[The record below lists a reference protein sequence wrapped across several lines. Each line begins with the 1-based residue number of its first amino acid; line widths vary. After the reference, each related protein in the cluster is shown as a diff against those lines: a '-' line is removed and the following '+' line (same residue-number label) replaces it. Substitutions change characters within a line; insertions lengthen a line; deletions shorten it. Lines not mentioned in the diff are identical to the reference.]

1 MRILRGP
8 LTTAAALTVL
18 LVGCATDAKGS
29 GPDMTDASMS
39 PGLPPTSTVTYQFH
53 DSSVP
58 PPNHRS
64 YTLTFDR
71 NQIRIVV
78 DSYGDV
84 LADRTATMTEAAWN
98 TVSNNFPAIRN
109 ITVRQPPEG
118 CVGGTGFGVNV
129 VDAGATVFSMNASVC
144 GGANS
149 DASRRVRDWVQP
161 VRTLL
166 PSLDELAPQP

>member
-1 MRILRGP
+1 MGIRNGLAI
-8 LTTAAALTVL
+8 TAALAATLA
-18 LVGCATDAKGS
+18 GCASNAKGS
-29 GPDMTDASMS
+29 GPEMTDS
-39 PGLPPTSTVTYQFH
+39 GLPPNATVSYHFQ

-58 PPNHRS
+58 PQYHRS

-71 NQIRIVV
+71 NQAHVVV

-84 LADRTATMTEAAWN
+84 LADRTAPMTEAAWT

-109 ITVRQPPEG
+109 ITVREPAEG
-118 CVGGTGFGVNV
+118 CVGGTGFGLKVADGGAV
-129 VDAGATVFSMNASVC
+129 VFTLQASVC

-149 DASRRVRDWVQP
+149 DAARRVRDWVQP

-166 PSLDELAPQP
+166 PSLDEMAPGG

>member
-1 MRILRGP
+1 MGIRNGLAI
-8 LTTAAALTVL
+8 TAALAATLA
-18 LVGCATDAKGS
+18 GCASNAKGS
-29 GPDMTDASMS
+29 GPEMTDS
-39 PGLPPTSTVTYQFH
+39 GLPPTATVSYHFQ

-58 PPNHRS
+58 PKYHRS

-71 NQIRIVV
+71 NQAHVVV

-84 LADRTATMTEAAWN
+84 LADRTAPMTEAAWT

-109 ITVRQPPEG
+109 ITVREPEQG
-118 CVGGTGFGVNV
+118 CVGGTGFGLKV
-129 VDAGATVFSMNASVC
+129 VDSGAAVFSLQASVC

-149 DASRRVRDWVQP
+149 DAARRVRDWVQP

-166 PSLDELAPQP
+166 PSLDEMAPEG